1 MVQAS
6 TTRSVLKGVSVSLLA
21 LVAAGCATPN
31 PTALNRPADVPEAF
45 TAPLVDQTAP
55 IWPAADWW
63 TNFKA
68 DELPALE
75 ATAQKE
81 NLDIAV
87 LNARILEAEASDGV
101 AFAALLPGVTGSA
114 GAARGDVRTGAHATS
129 DTFTAGL
136 SGSYQ
141 FDLFGLNQD
150 KLRQAREN
158 LRAAR
163 YAAQLTG
170 ITTFSS
176 VANQYFTVLALRERI
191 TLARQQI
198 DAANR
203 VMAVTQAKVT
213 NGVASNLDLAQ
224 QQALVAAQQA
234 RLPGLIEQERE
245 GRYALAILLGRAP
258 EGFDLKGQNLNGIV
272 SPTVRPGLPSEIL
285 VRRPDVAQAEAQ
297 LFAAHANVDAA
308 RAAFFPQISLTTS
321 AGYSAPTTAAL
332 FNPASFAWSVGA
344 SLLQTIFD
352 GGKINAQ
359 ADLAIATQ
367 TELVATYRKTVFSAF
382 SDVETAMGQV
392 SSTTDQLVAV
402 NEQVRASTEAER
414 IAELQYREGT
424 IDITALLQTETTLF
438 TAQDTLVQ
446 NRLSR
451 LQANVSLYRALGGG
465 WTQTAS
471 DAAYQY
477 QLDWS
482 PL

>member
-1 MVQAS
+1 M
-6 TTRSVLKGVSVSLLA
+6 
-21 LVAAGCATPN
+21 
-31 PTALNRPADVPEAF
+31 
-45 TAPLVDQTAP
+45 
-55 IWPAADWW
+55 
-63 TNFKA
+63 
-68 DELPALE
+68 
-75 ATAQKE
+75 
-81 NLDIAV
+81 
-87 LNARILEAEASDGV
+87 
-101 AFAALLPGVTGSA
+101 
-114 GAARGDVRTGAHATS
+114 
-129 DTFTAGL
+129 
-136 SGSYQ
+136 
-141 FDLFGLNQD
+141 
-150 KLRQAREN
+150 
-158 LRAAR
+158 
-163 YAAQLTG
+163 
-170 ITTFSS
+170 
-176 VANQYFTVLALRERI
+176 
-191 TLARQQI
+191 
-198 DAANR
+198 
-203 VMAVTQAKVT
+203 
-213 NGVASNLDLAQ
+213 
-224 QQALVAAQQA
+224 
-234 RLPGLIEQERE
+234 
-245 GRYALAILLGRAP
+245 
-258 EGFDLKGQNLNGIV
+258 
-272 SPTVRPGLPSEIL
+272 RPGLPSEIL

>member
-1 MVQAS
+1 MTVSAS
-6 TTRSVLKGVSVSLLA
+6 RSVLKGVSVSLLA

-258 EGFDLKGQNLNGIV
+258 
-272 SPTVRPGLPSEIL
+272 
-285 VRRPDVAQAEAQ
+285 
-297 LFAAHANVDAA
+297 
-308 RAAFFPQISLTTS
+308 
-321 AGYSAPTTAAL
+321 
-332 FNPASFAWSVGA
+332 
-344 SLLQTIFD
+344 
-352 GGKINAQ
+352 
-359 ADLAIATQ
+359 
-367 TELVATYRKTVFSAF
+367 
-382 SDVETAMGQV
+382 
-392 SSTTDQLVAV
+392 
-402 NEQVRASTEAER
+402 
-414 IAELQYREGT
+414 
-424 IDITALLQTETTLF
+424 
-438 TAQDTLVQ
+438 
-446 NRLSR
+446 
-451 LQANVSLYRALGGG
+451 
-465 WTQTAS
+465 
-471 DAAYQY
+471 
-477 QLDWS
+477 
-482 PL
+482 